1 MARGLTT
8 AVKNELATQ
17 NIKPIFLVSIGF
29 PTPINITNCTHALTS
44 SVSGSSVT
52 YSASGHLLKIG
63 QVNETTT
70 PIKNS
75 LRIVLSGVDQTFIS
89 VVLGTNVIGDIVEI
103 YRGFLDSSNA
113 LLADPFLLYY
123 GTIDGI
129 SVTDNEDVSNV
140 GLTVTSHW
148 GAFEKVGGRTT
159 SDNSQ
164 RRFFSSDKGME
175 FSAISVQDIEWGQQ

>member
-17 NIKPIFLVSIGF
+17 NIQPVVLVSIGF
-29 PTPINITNCTHALTS
+29 PTPIYITNHSHALTS
-44 SVSGSSVT
+44 SVSGSSQT

-63 QVNETTT
+63 TVNETTSPT
-70 PIKNS
+70 KNS
-75 LRIVLSGVDQTFIS
+75 LRVVLSGVDQTFVS
-89 VVLGTNVIGDIVEI
+89 VVLSTNVIGDIVEM
-103 YRGFLDSSNA
+103 YRGFLDTSNS
-113 LLADPFLLYY
+113 LIADPFLLYY
-123 GTIDGI
+123 GTIDGV
-129 SVTDNEDVSNV
+129 SVTDNGSTATV